1 MLIVTTNDV
10 PGRTISA
17 VHGEVFG
24 LTVRSR
30 HIGANIGASFK
41 ALAGGELKGIT
52 ELLHE
57 TRIEALSRLSAEAE
71 AKGANAVVAF
81 RFASGCTHRNHTR
94 LNLERVD
101 ETGDVSVRAE
111 FVRHHSVTTC
121 VCACSALP
129 RARARHPAS
138 LLGWLACGVVSLAR
152 DGDLRGA
159 THHSRPSHEARS
171 LPLLREGRAALGWG

>member
-10 PGRTISA
+10 PGHTITA

-57 TRIEALSRLSAEAE
+57 TRVEALSRLSAEAE

-81 RFASGCTHRNHTR
+81 RFETNDYGDSGGV
-94 LNLERVD
+94 E
-101 ETGDVSVRAE
+101 
-111 FVRHHSVTTC
+111 
-121 VCACSALP
+121 VCAYGTAVTIS
-129 RARARHPAS
+129 
-138 LLGWLACGVVSLAR
+138 
-152 DGDLRGA
+152 
-159 THHSRPSHEARS
+159 
-171 LPLLREGRAALGWG
+171 